1 MDFENL
7 SLSSIDSDVE
17 EDIDLLNNKEQ
28 KLNNLLLTKKTL
40 EDNIL
45 KLSKEKEERDLLVSQ
60 IDDDTINNFITILQ
74 DSLSLDIITDSFIKE
89 SIQLDNKNFELV
101 LFDCDFLLEDV
112 VSAAV
117 NLETIQLERW
127 EDINI
132 LFLKLQSYY
141 HLRSSIFTQFQ
152 KKEQNINLIVDLVY
166 GSIKDENGN
175 SILQWDILVADGG
188 LLVQNKLT
196 TPIIESQSLLKQIIC
211 KKGIYEGIPS
221 FIQQH

>member
-7 SLSSIDSDVE
+7 SLSSNDSDVE
-17 EDIDLLNNKEQ
+17 ENINLLNNKEQ
-28 KLNNLLLTKKTL
+28 KLNNLLLAKKTL
-40 EDNIL
+40 EDTIL
-45 KLSKEKEERDLLVSQ
+45 RLSKEKEERDLLVSQ
-60 IDDDTINNFITILQ
+60 IDDDTINNFIVILQ

-89 SIQLDNKNFELV
+89 SIQLDNTNFELV

-112 VSAAV
+112 VSAAAS
-117 NLETIQLERW
+117 LETIQLERW

-166 GSIKDENGN
+166 GSIKDENEN
-175 SILQWDILVADGG
+175 IILQWDILVADGG

-196 TPIIESQSLLKQIIC
+196 TPIIERQSLLKQIIC

>member
-7 SLSSIDSDVE
+7 SLSSNDSDVE
-17 EDIDLLNNKEQ
+17 ENIDFLNNKEQ
-28 KLNNLLLTKKTL
+28 KLNNLLLAKKTL
-40 EDNIL
+40 EDTIL

-60 IDDDTINNFITILQ
+60 IDDNTINNFINILQ

-152 KKEQNINLIVDLVY
+152 KKEQNINLILDLVY

-175 SILQWDILVADGG
+175 TILQWDILVADGG

-196 TPIIESQSLLKQIIC
+196 TPIIERQSLLKQIIC

-221 FIQQH
+221 FIQQY

>member
-7 SLSSIDSDVE
+7 SLSSNDSDVE
-17 EDIDLLNNKEQ
+17 ENINLLNNKEQ
-28 KLNNLLLTKKTL
+28 KLNNLLLAKKTL
-40 EDNIL
+40 EDTIL

-60 IDDDTINNFITILQ
+60 IDDDTINNFIVILQ

-89 SIQLDNKNFELV
+89 SIQLDNTNFELV

-117 NLETIQLERW
+117 SLETIQLERW

-166 GSIKDENGN
+166 GSIKDENEN
-175 SILQWDILVADGG
+175 IILQWDILVADGG

-196 TPIIESQSLLKQIIC
+196 TPIIERQSLLKQIIC

>member
-175 SILQWDILVADGG
+175 TILQWDILVTDGG

>member
-166 GSIKDENGN
+166 GSIKDENEN
-175 SILQWDILVADGG
+175 IILQWDILVADGG

-196 TPIIESQSLLKQIIC
+196 TPIIERQSLLKQIIC

>member
-196 TPIIESQSLLKQIIC
+196 TPIIERQSLLKQIIC